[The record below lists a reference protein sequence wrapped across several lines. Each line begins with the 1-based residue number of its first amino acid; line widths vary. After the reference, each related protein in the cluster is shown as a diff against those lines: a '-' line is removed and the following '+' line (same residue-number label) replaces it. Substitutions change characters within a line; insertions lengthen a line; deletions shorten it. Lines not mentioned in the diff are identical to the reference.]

1 MKHLKFI
8 FLLLF
13 ISSLTFSCKTSTE
26 DKKPQSFKTQLQ
38 DLFPH
43 ATVDSIQ
50 TNDHFTE
57 AYKVVLNQY
66 LNPKNPSEGTFKHY
80 MYVSHTD
87 YNKPTVLI
95 TDGYSSY
102 NRTTE
107 LSKVFKG
114 NQVIVEYRM
123 YGKSRPDSIPWK
135 YLTNDNAIEDYHNI
149 VTKLKT
155 LYKGKWLSSGI
166 SKGGETTLIYKSKYP
181 NDVDVAIPYVAPLIN
196 GTEDQRTTDL
206 INSVGT
212 KECRDLIKALQR
224 RVLENRTEALDAFKE
239 IAINNKL
246 NFTIVPHEE
255 ALEYTVLEFPFS
267 FWQWGKGACDK
278 LPSTEAPVK
287 DIVSYFHKDVGIGFY
302 SDSGYHT
309 YLPSFYQHMKEL
321 GYYGFDFSPV
331 KDLLKV
337 VKSTSNIR
345 FAPKDVD
352 LTYNPNYITKVR
364 DFVENKGDKIIYIY
378 GAYDPWGA
386 CAPTPKPEVDALK
399 MVLDKADHSTR
410 IKHFSKEDQDKIY
423 AKLQTWLGQET
434 TIHKLYNN

>member
-1 MKHLKFI
+1 MKYLSNTLAF
-8 FLLLF
+8 FLLVAV
-13 ISSLTFSCKTSTE
+13 SFSCKTSKE
-26 DKKPQSFKTQLQ
+26 EKKPQSFKTQLQ
-38 DLFPH
+38 ALFPD
-43 ATVDSIQ
+43 ATIDSIK
-50 TNDHFTE
+50 TKDHFTE
-57 AYKVVLNQY
+57 AYKVVLNQH
-66 LNPKNPSEGTFKHY
+66 LNPKNPAEGTFKHH

-87 YNKPTVLI
+87 YTKPTVLI
-95 TDGYSSY
+95 TDGYGSY

-107 LSKVFKG
+107 LSKIFKG

-135 YLTNDNAIEDYHNI
+135 YLTNDNAIEDYHGI

-181 NDVDVAIPYVAPLIN
+181 NDVDVAVPYVAPLIN

-212 KECRDLIKALQR
+212 KECRDLIKTLQR
-224 RVLENRTEALDAFKE
+224 RVLENRTEALEAFNE
-239 IAINNKL
+239 IATKNKL
-246 NFTIVPHEE
+246 SFTKVPHEE

-267 FWQWGKGACDK
+267 FWQWGGGACDK
-278 LPSTEAPVK
+278 LPSSDASVK
-287 DIVSYFHKDVGIGFY
+287 DIVAYFHKDVGIGFY
-302 SDSGYHT
+302 SDKGYHK

-321 GYYGFDFSPV
+321 GYYGFDFEPV

-337 VKSTSNIR
+337 VKSTSNKR
-345 FAPKDVD
+345 FAPEGVD
-352 LTYNPNYITKVR
+352 LTYNPNYIAKVR
-364 DFVENKGDKIIYIY
+364 DFVENKGNKIIYIY

-399 MVLDKADHSTR
+399 MVLEKADHSTR
-410 IKHFSKEDQDKIY
+410 IKHFSKEDQDKVY

-434 TIHKLYNN
+434 TIYKLYNN